1 MGNLISEPN
10 SQNILYGYKSIFEK
24 FIYLHKEDN
33 LPNKILLSGPKG
45 IGKATF
51 AYHLSNFILSKN
63 EDLNY
68 DIKNFEIYSENKSF
82 SLVKNNLHPNFFLVD
97 VLEDKKYIDIDQ
109 IRKMINYSNK
119 TTFNE
124 NIKIILIDNVEY
136 LNKNSLNALLKVT
149 EEPNQNTLFLLVYN
163 NNKKLLDTLKSRC
176 INFNFFLNF
185 ENSIDIANKILNKNI
200 LNFINFELINHY
212 DTPGNLVNLYNFS
225 LNENFDIRSMKLKEF
240 LTYIFNNNFLK
251 KNFFIKENIY
261 KFVEFYLY
269 KLMINNKNQNIDFIY
284 SDFVKKIFDIKNFN
298 LDPEIF
304 FIEFRSKLLND

>member
-1 MGNLISEPN
+1 MDNLISEPK
-10 SQNILYGYKSIFEK
+10 SQNKLYAYKSIFKK

-82 SLVKNNLHPNFFLVD
+82 SLVKNNSHPNFFLVD

-176 INFNFFLNF
+176 INFNFSLNF
-185 ENSIDIANKILNKNI
+185 ENSIDITNKILNKNI
-200 LNFINFELINHY
+200 LNFINSELINYY

-225 LNENFDIRSMKLKEF
+225 LNENFDIHSIKLKEF
-240 LTYIFNNNFLK
+240 LIYIFNNNFLK
-251 KNFFIKENIY
+251 KNIFIKENIY

-269 KLMINNKNQNIDFIY
+269 KLMINNKRARYVN
-284 SDFVKKIFDIKNFN
+284 
-298 LDPEIF
+298 
-304 FIEFRSKLLND
+304 